1 MTTISIRLP
10 EQLLHDV
17 NKIVHELQIPR
28 AVYVRKALE
37 NMNIDVVADK
47 RRKRL
52 MEVSKRVR
60 KESMKVNA
68 EFSRIEDA
76 PKS

>member
-10 EQLLHDV
+10 EQLLNDV
-17 NKIVHELQIPR
+17 NKIVHELHIPR
-28 AVYVRKALE
+28 AIYVRKALE
-37 NMNIDVVADK
+37 NMNIDVIADK